1 MQKKTQARQIS
12 RQKLKVTIQRKQTRE
27 TFDEQLSWVS
37 QLKVVGSQSIF
48 YTQDRN
54 SIKVYIILKNAICAS
69 SKILKI
75 PGPIIKAN
83 NNQNFCDWRKI
94 QTTEGRRDVR
104 PDVTG
109 LLGDGDI
116 RMMMN
121 NDWDDN
127 WDSDD
132 DAVDSDDDEQ

>member
-1 MQKKTQARQIS
+1 M
-12 RQKLKVTIQRKQTRE
+12 KVTIQRKQTRE

-48 YTQDRN
+48 YTQDQN

-75 PGPIIKAN
+75 PGPTIKAN